1 MPNRCAGSLCA
12 FSFMAKG
19 AIAFSQ
25 RLAGDIRAMLVNGEV
40 GLVWHRVDTYSG
52 CFASRLRMGNYAT
65 VDVIAVQ
72 TRLNELEFA
81 VLGE

>member
-12 FSFMAKG
+12 FSLMAKG
-19 AIAFSQ
+19 ATAFSQ
-25 RLAGDIRAMLVNGEV
+25 RPAGDIRAMLVNGEV
-40 GLVWHRVDTYSG
+40 GLVRRRVDTYSG
-52 CFASRLRMGNYAT
+52 CFASRLRMGNYAR
-65 VDVIAVQ
+65 VVIAVQ